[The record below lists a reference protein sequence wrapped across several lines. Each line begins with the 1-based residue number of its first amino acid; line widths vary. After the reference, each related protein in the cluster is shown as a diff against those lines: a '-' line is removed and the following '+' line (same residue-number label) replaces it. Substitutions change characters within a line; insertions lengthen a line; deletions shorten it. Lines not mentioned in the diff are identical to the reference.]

1 MIEGSGS
8 IPLANGSGSGRPRSG
23 TLIEMVPVQVRKL
36 LISGLQQE
44 YGARLLETLVT
55 SAVLTLPSYTYTD
68 IGRGS
73 LPHLALYIGKFSFS
87 EPLDFFLAQSSL
99 NTLFPDRQPQEG
111 SFNMSENKWDR

>member
-1 MIEGSGS
+1 
-8 IPLANGSGSGRPRSG
+8 
-23 TLIEMVPVQVRKL
+23 MVPVQVRKL

-73 LPHLALYIGKFSFS
+73 LPHFASYIGKLPFS
-87 EPLDFFLAQSSL
+87 EPLDFF
-99 NTLFPDRQPQEG
+99 G
-111 SFNMSENKWDR
+111 SKQFKYSFLIGDLRKVHLT

>member
-8 IPLANGSGSGRPRSG
+8 IPLTNGSGSGRPGSG

-73 LPHLALYIGKFSFS
+73 PHHLASF
-87 EPLDFFLAQSSL
+87 FVAFRC
-99 NTLFPDRQPQEG
+99 F
-111 SFNMSENKWDR
+111 